1 MLLLLNHWNFHEF
14 SSISSYFPCHL
25 KNKTTFLGIP
35 FHFYRSI
42 LCIYD
47 NYDYFYRFFCYYLIL
62 LLLFLS
68 LLLIFLNFN
77 YLISIF
83 SWRMFIC
90 KLPWTLSILS
100 MNLPGIWWLVVV
112 VMAPKISNN
121 PQQPCCIKFLH
132 EIGSSPLDM
141 QQRYRILR
149 AEICGFPMIYSPW
162 PKHCAIILLSN
173 NNLSLPF
180 IKKMC
185 NIRMKKTVG
194 SILVGK
200 KSIS

>member
-1 MLLLLNHWNFHEF
+1 MTISIDSFVIISFFYFFFFLCYSFF
-14 SSISSYFPCHL
+14 SI
-25 KNKTTFLGIP
+25 
-35 FHFYRSI
+35 
-42 LCIYD
+42 
-47 NYDYFYRFFCYYLIL
+47 
-62 LLLFLS
+62 
-68 LLLIFLNFN
+68 N

-83 SWRMFIC
+83 SWRMFIW

-132 EIGSSPLDM
+132 EIGSSSPLDM

-162 PKHCAIILLSN
+162 PEHCAIILLSN

-180 IKKMC
+180 IMKMC
-185 NIRMKKTVG
+185 NRRMKKTVG
-194 SILVGK
+194 SIPWYNNWLFCCMIRPTPVMNNCDGICK
-200 KSIS
+200 NYDCNFLTMWLIGS

>member
-1 MLLLLNHWNFHEF
+1 MTISIDSFVIISFFYFFFFLCYSFF
-14 SSISSYFPCHL
+14 SI
-25 KNKTTFLGIP
+25 
-35 FHFYRSI
+35 
-42 LCIYD
+42 
-47 NYDYFYRFFCYYLIL
+47 
-62 LLLFLS
+62 
-68 LLLIFLNFN
+68 N

-132 EIGSSPLDM
+132 EIGSSSPLDM

-162 PKHCAIILLSN
+162 PEHCAIILLSN

-185 NIRMKKTVG
+185 NRRMKKTVG